1 MSNRVKDLNTAPQD
15 YKTGPYPLACSASLS
30 KLRWFNE
37 MIQKNIFEIIY
48 SKFDET
54 LIFSNV
60 LLTNNQDKKFPKL
73 NLSRISEDYS
83 ATATELEYK
92 ILPHRLKLHTIPV
105 FLFIILKTRVCVGP
119 NITIR
124 MSSYKTDTLI
134 LMNYL
139 TILHL

>member
-1 MSNRVKDLNTAPQD
+1 
-15 YKTGPYPLACSASLS
+15 
-30 KLRWFNE
+30 

-60 LLTNNQDKKFPKL
+60 LLTNNQDKKLPKL

-92 ILPHRLKLHTIPV
+92 ILPHRLKLHTKPV
-105 FLFIILKTRVCVGP
+105 FLFIILKTRVCAVP

-124 MSSYKTDTLI
+124 MSTYKTDTLI